1 MSYFNHAFNKTF
13 VGTTGFVTTG
23 ATSSLATG
31 QFGFYN
37 KSWAVQ
43 ATAPATGTPLYL
55 VSGSIHSVDK
65 IGPFAGGYKE
75 SVKSK
80 LINPKYVSNV
90 YRVNG
95 GSGNQSQLAVGN
107 MDTVAET
114 LACKKE
120 YLCGGTYNLRIDV
133 KGSPA
138 LRTLTHNAY
147 LTVSAYTGC
156 CADPATV
163 EAVDPTMVYDEW
175 MTAINSNPIMNK
187 FIQAKVAIS
196 TNDGALWNFYDT
208 KQGSYD
214 AANATND
221 SYLVGLLLT
230 GAYVDTT
237 FDTCTFYPN
246 DSIISKL
253 EPVQIYASEVDLG
266 GDPCIFGGVCVT
278 TVCKGQQLNGS
289 GETFLRKLILTEA
302 YMQQPVYTGQDLRI
316 REITNGTDVF
326 DAINKNSL
334 YDAYYIQHNV
344 PRLNNP
350 SGTFDNDQ
358 YLLEIVVGNG
368 YNGANLENFLG
379 AWLAGAGNEELF
391 TEGDPGEYTINTVY
405 DPADPCELLGG
416 Y

>member
-13 VGTTGFVTTG
+13 VGTSGFET
-23 ATSSLATG
+23 ATNTNALALG
-31 QFGFYN
+31 EFGFYT
-37 KSWAVQ
+37 KSWAPV
-43 ATAPATGTPLYL
+43 ATPTSAPLYL
-55 VSGSIHSVDK
+55 VAGSIHTNDK

-80 LINPKYVSNV
+80 LINPKYISNV

-95 GSGNQSQLAVGN
+95 GLGNQSQLAVGN
-107 MDTVAET
+107 MEDVADG
-114 LACKKE
+114 LNCKKE

-175 MTAINSNPIMNK
+175 MAAINSNPIMNK
-187 FIQAKVAIS
+187 FIEAKVAIS
-196 TNDGALWNFYDT
+196 TNGGAAWTYYTT
-208 KQGSYD
+208 KQASYD
-214 AANATND
+214 AANATDDN
-221 SYLVGLLLT
+221 YLVGLLLT

-237 FDTCTFYPN
+237 FNTCTFYPN

-302 YMQQPVYTGQDLRI
+302 YMQQPVYTGMDLRI

-326 DAINKNSL
+326 NAIDQTSL

-344 PRLNNP
+344 PRFNNP
-350 SGTFDNDQ
+350 SSTFDNDQ
-358 YLLEIVVGNG
+358 YLLEIVVDNG
-368 YNGANLENFLG
+368 YNGAALETFLG
-379 AWLAGAGNEELF
+379 AWLAAAGNDELF
-391 TEGDPGEYTINTVY
+391 TTEDGGTTYTINTTY
-405 DPADPCELLGG
+405 TPAAVCPLVGG